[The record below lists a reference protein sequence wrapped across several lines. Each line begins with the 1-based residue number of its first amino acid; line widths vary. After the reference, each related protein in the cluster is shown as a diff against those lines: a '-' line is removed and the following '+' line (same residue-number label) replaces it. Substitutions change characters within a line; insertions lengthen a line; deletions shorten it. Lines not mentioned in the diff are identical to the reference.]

1 MSNAVYVT
9 SAVPPS
15 TCCTITTMPSYLSP
29 HTLRCSGTRGRRCE
43 RLFHASLSPFTSPKL
58 RFARVLLGEA
68 GRRTAT
74 AFLTERRAD
83 SAPSSAATA
92 ALPAAG
98 RGQAARRQ
106 VPDAAPAG
114 RRLSPGP
121 GRPSG
126 RPSQKGA
133 RPSPCPT
140 AGAGRE
146 GGRPAPLLTAALW
159 PAPAGASAASARAL
173 RALPARPPGRGAGRS
188 SRAPPHP
195 PPPPCQASPR
205 LPPRGGAADERVRG
219 THGAYGR
226 LVSRWLGH
234 PSRLGQGPVPH
245 CGHTALFTRAAGEA
259 PAVS

>member
-114 RRLSPGP
+114 RRLSPG
-121 GRPSG
+121 RPSG

-188 SRAPPHP
+188 SRAPPP
-195 PPPPCQASPR
+195 PPRPVRPR
-205 LPPRGGAADERVRG
+205 LASHPAEEPPMSA
-219 THGAYGR
+219 
-226 LVSRWLGH
+226 
-234 PSRLGQGPVPH
+234 
-245 CGHTALFTRAAGEA
+245 
-259 PAVS
+259 